1 MQYVIQ
7 IINCKKKRLVY
18 YYYPL
23 NYFVLDPLETCLN
36 LLESKSDKHLKGFA
50 AACLQN
56 GHLKSFFALQTLALP
71 YKVKIL
77 RMRSQK
83 KLCIHIISWVET
95 RKRST
100 VWTWLRR
107 RRRRIFR
114 TQKKTISH
122 THHNANFFFLQPT
135 TMTTQT
141 PHAFSRKNHPV
152 ANISRLLWVWYM
164 NS

>member
-114 TQKKTISH
+114 TQKKNRFR
-122 THHNANFFFLQPT
+122 THIIMLIFFLATDDYDYSDT
-135 TMTTQT
+135 TCIFT
-141 PHAFSRKNHPV
+141 
-152 ANISRLLWVWYM
+152 
-164 NS
+164 

>member
-1 MQYVIQ
+1 MIQERFFSHFNGLQYVIQ

-114 TQKKTISH
+114 TQKKNRFR
-122 THHNANFFFLQPT
+122 THIIMLIFFLATDDYDYSDT
-135 TMTTQT
+135 TCIFT
-141 PHAFSRKNHPV
+141 
-152 ANISRLLWVWYM
+152 
-164 NS
+164 

>member
-1 MQYVIQ
+1 MIQERFFLILTVCSMSYKLSILRKRSAYYV
-7 IINCKKKRLVY
+7 
-18 YYYPL
+18 PL

-114 TQKKTISH
+114 TQKKTDFAH
-122 THHNANFFFLQPT
+122 T
-135 TMTTQT
+135 
-141 PHAFSRKNHPV
+141 S
-152 ANISRLLWVWYM
+152 
-164 NS
+164 

>member
-1 MQYVIQ
+1 MIQ
-7 IINCKKKRLVY
+7 ERFFLILTVCSMSYKLSIVRKKRSVY

-83 KLCIHIISWVET
+83 
-95 RKRST
+95 
-100 VWTWLRR
+100 
-107 RRRRIFR
+107 
-114 TQKKTISH
+114 
-122 THHNANFFFLQPT
+122 NFVYTSSLE
-135 TMTTQT
+135 
-141 PHAFSRKNHPV
+141 
-152 ANISRLLWVWYM
+152 
-164 NS
+164 